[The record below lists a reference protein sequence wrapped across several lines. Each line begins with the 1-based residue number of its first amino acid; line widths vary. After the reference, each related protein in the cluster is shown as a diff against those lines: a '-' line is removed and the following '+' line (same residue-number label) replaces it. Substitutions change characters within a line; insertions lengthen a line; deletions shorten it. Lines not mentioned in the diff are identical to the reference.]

1 MPTTQSVYTKRLQD
15 FEQDLKQ
22 LKKKLFA
29 SSMLRLLI
37 FLLTVFGVY
46 IAFGNTPY
54 VMGVLVLGI
63 GLFLSLIS
71 RHANLQYK
79 KEKLQQ
85 LIAINQTEL
94 QVLNRNF
101 SFLPDGEEFKNS
113 QHAFS
118 QDIDLFGKRS
128 FFQYLNR
135 TALSSGKQQL
145 ADYLTGNAIKNIPH
159 KQDAVKNLA
168 KLIDF
173 RQNFTAVA
181 GMVKTKIRN
190 SVIIDWLRNYQAFV
204 PKIFKWLP
212 TVFTIASALLI
223 VAFSFDFIS
232 GWFLG
237 GWFLLG
243 WLIVSRYLK
252 KVGQLSSY
260 VSEVQNTFQQYYLLL
275 ELLENTSF
283 EAEILQEKK
292 ASIQTETKKA
302 SVLLK
307 GFSKRIDALE
317 RRNVLIFGQLMTG
330 LMLWDLKQAYH
341 LEQWLVQHQQ
351 RVENWFETIDFFDAY
366 NSFGNF
372 AYNHPNYVFPNIE
385 QSNTVLKATEAA
397 HPLLN
402 PQEAVTNDFKIDQHE
417 FFIVTGANMAGKS
430 TFLRTVSLQ
439 IVMANVGLPVYAKT
453 CSYSPIQLITSMRTV
468 DSLADEASYFYA
480 ELSRLKFIVER
491 LKNETYFIILD
502 EILKGT
508 NSTDKAI
515 GSRKFIEKLVG
526 SQSTGI
532 IATHDLSLCEVAEEL
547 PQVKNYYFDA
557 EIIQDELHFDY
568 TLKKGICKNMNASFL
583 LKKMEIVD

>member
-1 MPTTQSVYTKRLQD
+1 MPTPQSVYTKRLQD
-15 FEQDLKQ
+15 FKEDLKQ

-37 FLLTVFGVY
+37 FSLTAFGVY
-46 IAFGNTPY
+46 IVFGNTPY

-85 LIAINQTEL
+85 LIGINQTEL
-94 QVLNRNF
+94 QVLQRDL
-101 SFLPDGEEFKNS
+101 SSLPDGEEFKNP

-135 TALSSGKQQL
+135 TALKSGKQQL
-145 ADYLTGNAIKNIPH
+145 ADYLTDNAIKDIPK
-159 KQDAVKNLA
+159 KQEAVKNLA
-168 KLIDF
+168 ELIDF

-190 SVIIDWLRNYQAFV
+190 SVIINWLKDYKVFV
-204 PKIFKWLP
+204 PKIFRWLP
-212 TVFTIASALLI
+212 TVFSIASALIIL
-223 VAFSFDFIS
+223 AFSFDFIS

-252 KVGQLSSY
+252 KIGQLSTY

-275 ELLENTSF
+275 ELLENTNF
-283 EAEILQEKK
+283 EAELLQQKK
-292 ASIQTETKKA
+292 ESIQTESKKA
-302 SVLLK
+302 STLLQE
-307 GFSKRIDALE
+307 FSKRIDALE

-341 LEQWLVQHQQ
+341 LEQWLTQHSQ

-366 NSFGNF
+366 NSLGNF
-372 AYNHPNYVFPNIE
+372 AYNHPQYVFPTIE
-385 QSNTVLKATEAA
+385 QSNTVLKATDAA

-439 IVMANVGLPVYAKT
+439 IVMTNVGLPVYAKT

-515 GSRKFIEKLVG
+515 GSRKFIEKLVR
-526 SQSTGI
+526 SESTGI

>member
-101 SFLPDGEEFKNS
+101 SSLPDGEEFKNP

-223 VAFSFDFIS
+223 VAFSFNFIS

-237 GWFLLG
+237 GWLLLG

-307 GFSKRIDALE
+307 EFSKRIDALE

-341 LEQWLVQHQQ
+341 LEQWLIQHQQ

-366 NSFGNF
+366 NSLGNF
-372 AYNHPNYVFPNIE
+372 AYNHPNYVFPEIE

-402 PQEAVTNDFKIDQHE
+402 SQEAVTNDFKIDQHE